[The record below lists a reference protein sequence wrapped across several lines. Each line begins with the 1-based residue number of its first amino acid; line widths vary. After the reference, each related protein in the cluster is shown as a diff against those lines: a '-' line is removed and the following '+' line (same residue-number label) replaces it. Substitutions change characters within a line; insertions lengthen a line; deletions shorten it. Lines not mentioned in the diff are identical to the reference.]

1 MAALKISKKCHTR
14 CHRPYDL
21 PTWRQIK
28 TLTNQAENLIS
39 QQGMP
44 QNPENIFVAML
55 ALLAFASP
63 AQADL
68 IDHTYWAYIP
78 NPHIPLLLWV
88 IEWTDIGPI
97 VSTNDST
104 HMPPPWSLEG
114 PSHPEDE
121 GRLIN
126 ISLGYEILPL
136 CMGPTKLYCNVS

>member
-1 MAALKISKKCHTR
+1 MVALKISKKRHTR
-14 CHRPYDL
+14 RHQPYDL

-28 TLTNQAENLIS
+28 TLTNQAENLVS

-44 QNPENIFVAML
+44 PNPENIFVTML

-68 IDHTYWAYIP
+68 INHTYWAYIP
-78 NPHIPLLLWV
+78 NPPLLQVVKWA
-88 IEWTDIGPI
+88 DIGPI
-97 VSTNDST
+97 ISTNDSV

-114 PSHPEDE
+114 PSHPEEE

-136 CMGPTKLYCNVS
+136 CMGPTKLCINVS